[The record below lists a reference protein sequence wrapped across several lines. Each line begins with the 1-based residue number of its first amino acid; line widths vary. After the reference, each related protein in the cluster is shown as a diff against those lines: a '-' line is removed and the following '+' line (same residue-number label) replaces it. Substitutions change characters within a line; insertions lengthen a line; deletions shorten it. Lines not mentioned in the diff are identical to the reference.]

1 MPSNFPNDPSVDD
14 THTIGNITWKWNGVA
29 WVVKSGGTVDIS
41 LTDLSDVTIT
51 SPSEGQVLKYDSSE
65 WTNQGSLDGGSF

>member
-1 MPSNFPNDPSVDD
+1 MAGFPNIPSVGQ
-14 THTIGNITWKWNGVA
+14 THTIGTITWEWNGVS

-51 SPSEGQVLKYDSSE
+51 SPTEGQVLKYDSSE

>member
-1 MPSNFPNDPSVDD
+1 MAGFPNTPSVGQ
-14 THTIGNITWKWNGVA
+14 THTIGTITWEWNGVS

-51 SPSEGQVLKYDSSE
+51 SPTEGQVLKYDSSE

>member
-1 MPSNFPNDPSVDD
+1 MAGFPNTPSVGQI
-14 THTIGNITWKWNGVA
+14 HTIGTITWEWNGVS

-41 LTDLSDVTIT
+41 LTDLSDVTIS
-51 SPSEGQVLKYDSSE
+51 SPTEGQVLKYDSSE

>member
-1 MPSNFPNDPSVDD
+1 MAGFPNTPSVGQ
-14 THTIGNITWKWNGVA
+14 THTIGTITWEWNGVS

-51 SPSEGQVLKYDSSE
+51 SPTEGQVLKYDSSV
-65 WTNQGSLDGGSF
+65 WSNQGSLDGGSF